1 MASAGASPDPDQNA
15 DDESLSIRHLAHE
28 LNSLLDG
35 SLRYVG
41 LAARMLQSAESG
53 RATSQEIADRLRTA
67 QDAMW
72 QMAELLER
80 VMAGERSP
88 RALGGAGR
96 TLGDEVRRVV
106 GLLQPLAASHGVEID
121 MRIAPEAARLPSGAL
136 GAIVGNAVRNA
147 IQACARQG
155 GAAHRVELTA
165 DVEDGLV
172 EIRVSDTGPGI
183 AGAYGPGPGPGAEAV
198 SNPAGHG
205 LGIAICRKVVQ
216 GVGGRLVL
224 ETPRWGWGTCLR
236 AEIPLER
243 VA

>member
-1 MASAGASPDPDQNA
+1 MASSGSAPDHDPVAA
-15 DDESLSIRHLAHE
+15 DEALSIRHLAHE

-41 LAARMLQSAESG
+41 LAARLVQSAESG
-53 RATSQEIADRLRTA
+53 RASSEEIADRLRTA

-80 VMAGERSP
+80 VMAGERST
-88 RALGGAGR
+88 RALGGRGR
-96 TLGDEVRRVV
+96 TLGEEVRRVI
-106 GLLQPLAASHGVEID
+106 GLIEPLATTHGVEIE
-121 MRIAPEAARLPSGAL
+121 IHVAPEAARLPSGAL

-165 DVEDGLV
+165 DVEGDIV
-172 EIRVSDTGPGI
+172 EIRVSDTGPGL
-183 AGAYGPGPGPGAEAV
+183 AGASGPGANPGAG
-198 SNPAGHG
+198 PAGHG
-205 LGIAICRKVVQ
+205 LGMAICRKVVQ
-216 GVGGRLVL
+216 GVGGKLLL